1 MMDKSYTST
10 FRIAGIFLSLHTSY
24 PLEITSPFEPF
35 LTDNSKNDIL
45 VEFQEVDEMDFP
57 ESNEQFS
64 NLIFKVYEDT
74 DGYCRVYHDHKDNDR
89 PYAIGRIENDEYEE
103 IQYLSNSRE
112 FFNESSNA
120 FSHIAFEEVLLRRNA
135 MILHA
140 SYISTPYGGILFSG
154 PSGIGKSTQADLW
167 VEHED
172 TRLINGD
179 RTIIRQS
186 DAVWQAYGSP
196 YAGSS
201 RCFVDQSDP
210 IRAIV
215 ILEQSNKCS
224 IQKLSPAIAFMKV
237 YAGMTVN
244 TWNKEYVQKITNLL
258 GQMILEVPV
267 YLLKCTP
274 TKESVDL
281 LKEQLEKEDGYES

>member
-10 FRIAGIFLSLHTSY
+10 FRIAGIFLSLHTGD

-35 LTDNSKNDIL
+35 LTDNNESDM
-45 VEFQEVDEMDFP
+45 VVDFQEMDEIDFP
-57 ESNEQFS
+57 KSKEQFE

-74 DGYCRVYHDHKDNDR
+74 NGYCRVYHDHKENDR
-89 PYAIGRIENDEYEE
+89 PYAIGKICSDEYEE
-103 IQYLSNSRE
+103 IKYLSNSRE
-112 FFNESSNA
+112 FFYESSNA
-120 FSHIAFEEVLLRRNA
+120 FSHIAFEELLLQRNA

-140 SYISTPYGGILFSG
+140 SYISTLYGGILFSG
-154 PSGIGKSTQADLW
+154 PSGIGKSTQANLW

-172 TRLINGD
+172 AKLINGD

-186 DAVWQAYGSP
+186 DAVWRAYGSP

-210 IRAIV
+210 IRTIV

-274 TKESVDL
+274 TKESVEL
-281 LKEQLEKEDGYES
+281 LKDRLEKEDGYES